1 MTDETPT
8 GTTEVVANRKGQGR
22 GLKLLLRDILL
33 IMLTAI
39 VLSAGIKAFVVR
51 SFYIPSESMN
61 NTLQVH
67 DRIIV
72 NELVP
77 KIIPV
82 HRGDVVVFRDPG
94 SWLPPATTTQPTG
107 LAAGVDWLLSL
118 VGLSTSD
125 SDDHLVKRVIG
136 LPGDKVVCCNA
147 FGQLSVNGIPLDEKS
162 YILLPPGVT
171 AVSAIHFAVTVPKG
185 RLWVM
190 GDNRD
195 NSKDSRY
202 QTATPSR
209 GFVPQSDVVGRAFVI
224 SWPTSHWSW
233 LDDYPAVFD
242 GTDSDTNAHQGAR

>member
-8 GTTEVVANRKGQGR
+8 NTTGVEARGNGQPR
-22 GLKLLLRDILL
+22 GLKLLVRDILL
-33 IMLTAI
+33 ILLTAI

-77 KIIPV
+77 RIFPIK
-82 HRGDVVVFRDPG
+82 RGDVVVFRDPG
-94 SWLPPATTTQPTG
+94 SWLPASTAVQASG
-107 LAAGVDWLLSL
+107 LAAGVDWLLTM
-118 VGLSTSD
+118 VGLSASD

-136 LPGDKVVCCNA
+136 LPGDKVACCNA
-147 FGQLSVNGIPLDEKS
+147 FGQLTVNGIPLDEKS
-162 YILLPPGVT
+162 YVLLPAGVT
-171 AVSAIHFAVTVPKG
+171 AVSAIQFAVTVPKG

-202 QTATPSR
+202 QSATPSH
-209 GFVPQSDVVGRAFVI
+209 GFVPQSDVVGRAFVV
-224 SWPTSHWSW
+224 SWPSSHWSW
-233 LDDYPAVFD
+233 LDDYPRVFD
-242 GTDSDTNAHQGAR
+242 GTDARAGVR